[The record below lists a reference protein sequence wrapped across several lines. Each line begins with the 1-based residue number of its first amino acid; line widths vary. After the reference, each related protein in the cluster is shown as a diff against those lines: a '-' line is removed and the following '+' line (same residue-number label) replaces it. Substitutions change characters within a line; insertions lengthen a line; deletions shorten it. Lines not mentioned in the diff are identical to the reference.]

1 VVPSVAIHGEFGVGG
16 GEAHLSE
23 QARQRLGR
31 ARQRSDN
38 GKGPRIGGPFVI
50 CGPQRYDLFCSHL
63 QHIETT
69 MKGDK
74 GVLKHLN
81 RQLTTELTAINQYF
95 LHARMQRQW
104 GFEAL
109 AKQVYAESIGEM
121 KHADRIVQRVLML
134 DGLPNLQELGKL
146 AIGENV
152 QECLRADLKL
162 ESGSHPQVK
171 EAIAHCEAVGDYVTR
186 EIFEAILQDTEE
198 HIDWLET
205 QLDLIEKIG
214 VQNYLQSQIG
224 TSE

>member
-1 VVPSVAIHGEFGVGG
+1 
-16 GEAHLSE
+16 
-23 QARQRLGR
+23 
-31 ARQRSDN
+31 
-38 GKGPRIGGPFVI
+38 
-50 CGPQRYDLFCSHL
+50 
-63 QHIETT
+63 